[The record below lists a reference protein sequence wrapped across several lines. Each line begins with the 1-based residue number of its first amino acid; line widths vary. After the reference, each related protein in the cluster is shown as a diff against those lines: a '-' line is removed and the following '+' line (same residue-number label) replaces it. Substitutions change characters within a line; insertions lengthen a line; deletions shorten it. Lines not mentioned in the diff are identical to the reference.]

1 MNERQARE
9 VTWLE
14 AFETAQPAAAS
25 WSDDDRA
32 WADRVALEA
41 FSDDASHD
49 AAADAFVAGRASHA
63 LQRLGPREP
72 ALARGAGQ
80 LAWRSGWVVVIG
92 VVAFILGVAADA
104 IGSDQ
109 RINLLAPPL
118 WGVLLWNAVVYVLL
132 IVWPLVQLARRGR
145 VQKEGPL
152 VRATESLLRR
162 RGRLPRA
169 SAGGSAAAVR
179 HFAALWLERSRP
191 LAARRAATVL
201 HAGAAALALGL
212 VAGMYARGLV
222 LDYRAAWESTFLSA
236 PIAHALV
243 TGVLGPASQ
252 LSGIALPDAT
262 AFAALRAEHGVAS
275 VGAPA
280 APWIH
285 LIAITLLGFVVL
297 PRSVLA
303 LVGHALAMTRVRR
316 FALPLETPYYQRLL
330 RLRRSGPARA
340 SVHPYGAVPAPQA
353 TLGLRALLVAAL
365 GPRLDMNVAP
375 AVGFGSEDEALPRVE
390 PSITHAVVLFDL
402 GATPEG
408 ENQGRFLR
416 AVQAA
421 VPGGAAVAVIVDA
434 ASFARRFT
442 GLGERMAERREAWR
456 AWGEAHGVAPVVVDL
471 EAADAAA
478 AGPLLQ
484 AAFASPGAVPAT

>member
-1 MNERQARE
+1 MNERQARD

-14 AFETAQPAAAS
+14 AFETAQPAAPS
-25 WSDDDRA
+25 WSEDDRA

-41 FSDDASHD
+41 FSHNTTHDAS
-49 AAADAFVAGRASHA
+49 ADAFIAGRASHA

-80 LAWRSGWVVVIG
+80 LAWRSGWVAVIG
-92 VVAFILGVAADA
+92 VVAFILGIAADA
-104 IGSDQ
+104 IGSGQ

-118 WGVLLWNAVVYVLL
+118 WGVLLWNAVVYLLL

-145 VQKEGPL
+145 MQKEGPL
-152 VRATESLLRR
+152 VRATEALLRR

-169 SAGGSAAAVR
+169 SAGGSAAAVSR
-179 HFAALWLERSRP
+179 FAALWLERSRP

-222 LDYRAAWESTFLSA
+222 LDYRAAWESTFLSP

-252 LSGIALPDAT
+252 LAGIALPDAT
-262 AFAALRAEHGVAS
+262 TFAALRAEQGVAS
-275 VGAPA
+275 AGAPA

-285 LIAITLLGFVVL
+285 LIAITLIGFVVL
-297 PRSVLA
+297 PRALLA
-303 LVGHALAMTRVRR
+303 LAGHALAMARVRR
-316 FALPLETPYYQRLL
+316 FSLPIETPYFQRVL
-330 RLRRSGPARA
+330 RLRRGGPARVA
-340 SVHPYGAVPAPQA
+340 VHPYGAAPTPQA

-365 GPRLDMNVAP
+365 GPRLEVSVAT
-375 AVGFGSEDEALPRVE
+375 AVGFGAEDEAPPQVE
-390 PSITHAVVLFDL
+390 PSVTHTVVLFDL
-402 GATPEG
+402 GATPEA

-434 ASFARRFT
+434 ASFARRFA
-442 GLGERMAERREAWR
+442 GLGDRLAERREAWR
-456 AWGEAHGVAPVVVDL
+456 AWGEAHGIAAVVVDL
-471 EAADAAA
+471 EAAEAAVA
-478 AGPLLQ
+478 EPQLQ
-484 AAFASPGAVPAT
+484 AAFAHAAVTP